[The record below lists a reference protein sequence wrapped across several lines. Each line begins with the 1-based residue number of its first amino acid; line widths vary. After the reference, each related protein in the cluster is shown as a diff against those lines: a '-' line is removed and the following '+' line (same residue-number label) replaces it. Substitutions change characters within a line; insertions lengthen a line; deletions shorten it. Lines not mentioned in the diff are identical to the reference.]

1 MHHADQGVIRMKLF
15 TIGVILSLALSVA
28 ARGQIVLDQQHSF
41 TSSVANSTN
50 GDVTQV
56 GQTFTVG
63 VAGVLDHVDLFMF
76 RVGGIFDPTGDPLL
90 RVYNTA
96 SGLPTGSPLA
106 SVIISEALV
115 PLNNA
120 AFVSFDVSSAAIGV
134 TVGDVLAWSV
144 TATSGVGPYFVP
156 TDQGQSVE
164 YTGGAA
170 VINFGPAWQFI
181 SPAQDHSFRTFVS
194 ATAQQPSADF
204 DEDDDVDGQ
213 DFLTWQRGLGTESGA
228 TLSDGNANAG
238 ADGDVDGD
246 DLSAWRAQF
255 GPLETAPAASAVPEP
270 TAVSLAFLSLTA
282 FLVRR
287 GRR

>member
-1 MHHADQGVIRMKLF
+1 VI
-15 TIGVILSLALSVA
+15 
-28 ARGQIVLDQQHSF
+28 DQQHSF

-63 VAGVLDHVDLFMF
+63 VTGVMDHIDLFIF
-76 RVGGIFDPTGDPLL
+76 RLGGIFDPTGDPLL

-106 SVIISEALV
+106 SVNISELLV

-120 AFVSFDVSSAAIGV
+120 AFVSFDLSSAAIGV

-156 TDQGQSVE
+156 TDQGQSIE

-170 VINFGPAWQFI
+170 VINFGSAWQFI
-181 SPAQDHSFRTFVS
+181 SPPQDHSFKTFVS
-194 ATAQQPSADF
+194 ATVQQPSADF
-204 DEDDDVDGQ
+204 DEDDDVDGA
-213 DFLTWQRGLGTESGA
+213 DFLIWQRGVGTESGA
-228 TLSDGNANAG
+228 TLSDGNSNAG
-238 ADGDVDGD
+238 VDGDVDGD
-246 DLSAWRAQF
+246 DLAAWQGQF
-255 GPLETAPAASAVPEP
+255 GPLEIAPAAFAVPEP
-270 TAVSLAFLSLTA
+270 TAVCLTILSLTA
-282 FLVRR
+282 YLVRR
-287 GRR
+287 RSPMPAH